1 MQFVLSFFQLDQH
14 VVMNNSR
21 IYVRQCS
28 IEMFFKTYEAVRK
41 DPEYDIKLYC
51 GNTLKNADIERVSNC
66 IQTTNKIVI
75 ATFCFRTCVI
85 NVVKVGAEIYIID
98 PGKNGIIE
106 PLTIIS
112 CNDVVGMKSV
122 IVIYGL
128 LEFSCGDKE
137 KSI

>member
-1 MQFVLSFFQLDQH
+1 
-14 VVMNNSR
+14 
-21 IYVRQCS
+21 
-28 IEMFFKTYEAVRK
+28 
-41 DPEYDIKLYC
+41 
-51 GNTLKNADIERVSNC
+51 
-66 IQTTNKIVI
+66 
-75 ATFCFRTCVI
+75 VI
-85 NVVKVGAEIYIID
+85 NVVKLGAEIYFID
-98 PGKNGIIE
+98 PGKNGIIQK